1 MKKIFAFIL
10 FIIAH
15 NIKAQSIT
23 LNPNNPEELIIN
35 STNSLQQVVA
45 RFNGRGES
53 FTSLY
58 INNNNPS
65 TTTATG
71 IGFLKNSALLGYVG
85 VNSAKDLT
93 FGRINLSAGDLKVR
107 GEGVNA
113 GNVGIGLSFA
123 EPTAKLHI
131 NGFTKLGSDA
141 PAIKVKKLTGT
152 TAASEGS
159 QVSILHG
166 LEDSKILS
174 ISVLVNYSTNDYIHH
189 SYRSVAEYEFE
200 WINANGNIIV
210 RNIGTNSANILSK
223 PIKILITYEE

>member
-1 MKKIFAFIL
+1 MEKIFAFVL
-10 FIIAH
+10 FIIVH
-15 NIKAQSIT
+15 NIKAQSIS
-23 LNPNNPEELIIN
+23 LNPTNSEELIIN
-35 STNSLQQVVA
+35 STSSLQQVVA

-107 GEGVNA
+107 GDGVNA

-152 TAASEGS
+152 SAASQGGVVQIS
-159 QVSILHG
+159 HG
-166 LEDSKILS
+166 LTPSKILD
-174 ISVLVNYSTNDYIHH
+174 IRVLIEYSTGDYVPH
-189 SYRSVAEYEFE
+189 SYESVSQFKYEWVSE
-200 WINANGNIIV
+200 DGIIYI
-210 RNIGTNSANILSK
+210 RNISGNSSQILSK